1 MSKLIDITMTS
12 TLRPN
17 IIRMTLKSFCKN
29 MLTERSRYRLII
41 NIDPIGENI
50 KPKEVLKVAEEYF
63 DNILYNYADV
73 PGFSKAVIWCW
84 QQVQAEYIFHI
95 EDDWELLIPIN
106 IDSMITILD
115 NHPDMAGLRLNK
127 ENTKKSKCSTRHGYA
142 PHLKLSLNPT
152 LFKGSFIKGVVPL
165 MSVDRNPEKQLR
177 PSKSLLGEYM
187 RKWSHGIYTKESHRI
202 IVKDIGRLW
211 MDNSRY
217 HKKTGF
223 LYWEKDNGNI

>member
-1 MSKLIDITMTS
+1 MTA
-12 TLRPN
+12 TLRPK
-17 IIRMTLKSFCKN
+17 ILDHTLNSFCEK
-29 MLTERSRYRLII
+29 MFKERDRYRLII
-41 NIDPIGENI
+41 NIDPIGDNVL
-50 KPKEVLKVAEEYF
+50 PKEVLKVARKYF
-63 DNILYNYADV
+63 DNILYNYADS
-73 PGFSKAVIWCW
+73 PGFTKAVIWCW
-84 QQVQAEYIFHI
+84 SQVKTNHSFNL
-95 EDDWELLIPIN
+95 EDDWELLIPID

-152 LFKGSFIKGVVPL
+152 LFKGSFIKGVVPR

-187 RKWSHGIYTKESHRI
+187 RKWSHGIYTKESRRI

-211 MDNSRY
+211 MDSVPF
-217 HKKTGF
+217 KKRTGF
-223 LYWEKDNGNI
+223 LQWERK